1 MIVTFIGLG
10 LLVAVLFIQYK
21 TGFMAQKS
29 INYAAMTPVF
39 DIREHLNGE
48 MLCEGVIYGPFGR
61 VTSRF
66 VAQMH
71 AEWQG
76 NTGRM
81 TEDFRYE
88 SGNIQHREWTFI
100 VSDDGQ
106 IQAEAPDLFGT
117 GKGQQAGSAVMLN
130 YKIQL
135 TKEAGGHA
143 LNVTDW
149 MYLMEN
155 CSIMNRS
162 QFHKFG
168 IKVGEL
174 VATIRPIPTGESLAK

>member
-1 MIVTFIGLG
+1 MTVTFIGLG
-10 LLVAVLFIQYK
+10 LFVAILVFQYK
-21 TGFMAQKS
+21 IGFMAQKP
-29 INYAAMTPVF
+29 IDYAAMTPVF

-66 VAQMH
+66 VAQMY

-76 NTGRM
+76 KIGQM
-81 TEDFRYE
+81 TEDFCYE
-88 SGNIQHREWTFI
+88 NGNIQHREWTLI

-106 IQAEAPDLFGT
+106 ILAEAPDLIGT
-117 GKGQQAGSAVMLN
+117 GQGQQSGSAVMLN
-130 YKIQL
+130 YKIRL
-135 TKEAGGHA
+135 TKNAGGHA

-155 CSIMNRS
+155 GSVMNRS
-162 QFHKFG
+162 QFRKFG
-168 IKVGEL
+168 IKVAEL
-174 VATIRPIPTGESLAK
+174 VATIRPMPTEESRAK